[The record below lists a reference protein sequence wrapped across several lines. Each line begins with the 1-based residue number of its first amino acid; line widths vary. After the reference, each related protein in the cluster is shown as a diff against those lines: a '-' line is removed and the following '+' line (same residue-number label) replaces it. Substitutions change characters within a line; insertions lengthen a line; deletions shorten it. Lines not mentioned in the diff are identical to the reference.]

1 MTYADLRI
9 GRFSE
14 PGRAYL
20 VTTVVAGRRPIFTEL
35 YQARAF
41 IRVLRAT
48 QEAGLGTWLAWVL
61 MPDHFHG
68 LVSLGDEAD
77 LATLMREL
85 KGASARELNRR
96 LGRRGGSGSRA
107 STIMPCAWRRI
118 GWRRPDTSWPIPCGR
133 GWCGIAGTTRIG
145 TASGCDPRAWESG

>member
-1 MTYADLRI
+1 MVYADLRI

-14 PGRAYL
+14 PGREYL
-20 VTTVVAGRRPIFTEL
+20 VTTVVAGRRPIFTDL

-41 IRVLRAT
+41 ILVLRGT

-68 LVSLGDEAD
+68 LVSLAEGAD

-96 LGRRGGSGSRA
+96 LGRRGRLWQPGFYDHALRLEEGRVAAARYIVANPLRA
-107 STIMPCAWRRI
+107 GLVRH
-118 GWRRPDTSWPIPCGR
+118 CGDYPH
-133 GWCGIAGTTRIG
+133 WD
-145 TASGCDPRAWESG
+145 SVWL

>member
-1 MTYADLRI
+1 MACADLRI

-20 VTTVVAGRRPIFTEL
+20 VTTVVAGRRPIFTDL

-41 IRVLRAT
+41 IRALRAT
-48 QEAGLGTWLAWVL
+48 QEARLGTWLAWVL

-68 LVSLGDEAD
+68 LVSLSGEGD

-85 KGASARELNRR
+85 KGASARELNQR
-96 LGRRGGSGSRA
+96 LGRRGRLWQPSFYDHALRLEEDRVAAARYIVANPLRA
-107 STIMPCAWRRI
+107 GLVRH
-118 GWRRPDTSWPIPCGR
+118 CGDYPH
-133 GWCGIAGTTRIG
+133 WD
-145 TASGCDPRAWESG
+145 SVWL